1 MKDEF
6 LSIIMECAASIVNEK
21 NSENSLLRDECGE
34 TLYGQVLTQLT
45 NAIANL
51 LSSIWIKE
59 YSEARNNHI
68 INDST
73 VESRFS
79 HFRKLSTTKKYRKY
93 IFDKYELLEN
103 DVDQYINNYYDMIGE
118 IVQSYKKDKAD
129 LENHFNFIYGKMI
142 AIHSGMGD
150 THNGKNVCE
159 VEFENGT
166 LFYKPRACLTD
177 RFFEELLTIVSP
189 QSIENNQ
196 TDFWGDTTHSWHRPI
211 IYQMANNISA
221 VKNYYYRAGVYL
233 AVMYLCSSTDM
244 HSENVVCCMDSP
256 RIIDCETVVSA
267 QKHNFEQNQIGK
279 TLESS
284 VLQSRMLPVNLPTDV
299 FDYDVSG
306 LFAETMKSNKIKVP
320 MIVDDVELD
329 IKYKYVLVN
338 ETPKL
343 SALHS
348 KLGCAQEKDVIGML
362 LAGFNAGCTEIIKR
376 KNSVLQVVSDP
387 QYSKM
392 KVRQLLRPTYTYS
405 KFIDESHKPCCERTK
420 ENREALFD
428 ILRENF
434 KSDAKYGTT
443 RLEYEISEMKRGNIP
458 IFYSEFCKNDLFA
471 DGRIICPGYYQFSAK
486 ETILEKLLH
495 LDETT
500 IKYQERLIAMSIFL
514 HSANLDPS
522 NTIHNFDNIFYI
534 NGYDNYTTEYL
545 EASKEWCEEFL
556 KYLKISEC
564 PVDSTHA
571 SMIIPTAIEDTQTPA
586 CLSTICPD
594 FYAQGGI
601 IFYILAYAKVFSK
614 LEDKLYADR
623 LLENAKD
630 ALKNPSKIA
639 EKNAFSLYGFW
650 GSSLYIKYNEY
661 LMFDDKTDYAC
672 VFDLIKTII
681 DKLLQQRFENA
692 ENDFDFMHG
701 FSGTIYLLAE
711 ILRNDNKIFIT
722 FFDDFDYISRKYID
736 TFFYSFLNGTFSEIG
751 FAHGISGNIATVA
764 MISKLIPIDYNKLE
778 QCIKADDHMFKESSE
793 HSCLPSWCNGIA
805 GQILARVIGY
815 TATLNKSTKEV
826 FESSLNSYLEEKYL
840 NVLLSCKQLCLCHGV
855 YGVASVLNYLKDN
868 SKQKKSFPN
877 IYLNV
882 NPMSIQWVN
891 GISYPYESF
900 MTGITGVLYEHLRL
914 INHNI
919 PNTLAAGLYGVEL

>member
-1 MKDEF
+1 M
-6 LSIIMECAASIVNEK
+6 
-21 NSENSLLRDECGE
+21 
-34 TLYGQVLTQLT
+34 
-45 NAIANL
+45 
-51 LSSIWIKE
+51 
-59 YSEARNNHI
+59 
-68 INDST
+68 
-73 VESRFS
+73 
-79 HFRKLSTTKKYRKY
+79 
-93 IFDKYELLEN
+93 
-103 DVDQYINNYYDMIGE
+103 
-118 IVQSYKKDKAD
+118 
-129 LENHFNFIYGKMI
+129 
-142 AIHSGMGD
+142 
-150 THNGKNVCE
+150 
-159 VEFENGT
+159 
-166 LFYKPRACLTD
+166 
-177 RFFEELLTIVSP
+177 
-189 QSIENNQ
+189 
-196 TDFWGDTTHSWHRPI
+196 
-211 IYQMANNISA
+211 
-221 VKNYYYRAGVYL
+221 
-233 AVMYLCSSTDM
+233 
-244 HSENVVCCMDSP
+244 
-256 RIIDCETVVSA
+256 
-267 QKHNFEQNQIGK
+267 
-279 TLESS
+279 
-284 VLQSRMLPVNLPTDV
+284 
-299 FDYDVSG
+299 
-306 LFAETMKSNKIKVP
+306 
-320 MIVDDVELD
+320 
-329 IKYKYVLVN
+329 
-338 ETPKL
+338 
-343 SALHS
+343 
-348 KLGCAQEKDVIGML
+348 
-362 LAGFNAGCTEIIKR
+362 
-376 KNSVLQVVSDP
+376 
-387 QYSKM
+387 
-392 KVRQLLRPTYTYS
+392 
-405 KFIDESHKPCCERTK
+405 
-420 ENREALFD
+420 
-428 ILRENF
+428 
-434 KSDAKYGTT
+434 
-443 RLEYEISEMKRGNIP
+443 
-458 IFYSEFCKNDLFA
+458 
-471 DGRIICPGYYQFSAK
+471 
-486 ETILEKLLH
+486 
-495 LDETT
+495 
-500 IKYQERLIAMSIFL
+500 
-514 HSANLDPS
+514 
-522 NTIHNFDNIFYI
+522 
-534 NGYDNYTTEYL
+534 
-545 EASKEWCEEFL
+545 
-556 KYLKISEC
+556 
-564 PVDSTHA
+564 
-571 SMIIPTAIEDTQTPA
+571 
-586 CLSTICPD
+586 
-594 FYAQGGI
+594 
-601 IFYILAYAKVFSK
+601 
-614 LEDKLYADR
+614 R

-736 TFFYSFLNGTFSEIG
+736 AFFYSFLNGTFSEIG

>member
-1 MKDEF
+1 
-6 LSIIMECAASIVNEK
+6 
-21 NSENSLLRDECGE
+21 
-34 TLYGQVLTQLT
+34 
-45 NAIANL
+45 
-51 LSSIWIKE
+51 
-59 YSEARNNHI
+59 
-68 INDST
+68 
-73 VESRFS
+73 
-79 HFRKLSTTKKYRKY
+79 
-93 IFDKYELLEN
+93 
-103 DVDQYINNYYDMIGE
+103 
-118 IVQSYKKDKAD
+118 
-129 LENHFNFIYGKMI
+129 
-142 AIHSGMGD
+142 MGD
-150 THNGKNVCE
+150 TSITNKEDSIYDESGTECDCMKKNTKILIFVI
-159 VEFENGT
+159 
-166 LFYKPRACLTD
+166 A
-177 RFFEELLTIVSP
+177 IVVVIGIFAWGNLHHKNIDSLP
-189 QSIENNQ
+189 SLEQVSNMEDEAQLNSYI
-196 TDFWGDTTHSWHRPI
+196 TDFTKQELTAAWGEPT
-211 IYQMANNISA
+211 
-221 VKNYYYRAGVYL
+221 
-233 AVMYLCSSTDM
+233 
-244 HSENVVCCMDSP
+244 
-256 RIIDCETVVSA
+256 
-267 QKHNFEQNQIGK
+267 
-279 TLESS
+279 ESS
-284 VLQSRMLPVNLPTDV
+284 S
-299 FDYDVSG
+299 
-306 LFAETMKSNKIKVP
+306 
-320 MIVDDVELD
+320 
-329 IKYKYVLVN
+329 
-338 ETPKL
+338 
-343 SALHS
+343 
-348 KLGCAQEKDVIGML
+348 
-362 LAGFNAGCTEIIKR
+362 
-376 KNSVLQVVSDP
+376 
-387 QYSKM
+387 
-392 KVRQLLRPTYTYS
+392 
-405 KFIDESHKPCCERTK
+405 
-420 ENREALFD
+420 
-428 ILRENF
+428 
-434 KSDAKYGTT
+434 
-443 RLEYEISEMKRGNIP
+443 
-458 IFYSEFCKNDLFA
+458 
-471 DGRIICPGYYQFSAK
+471 
-486 ETILEKLLH
+486 
-495 LDETT
+495 
-500 IKYQERLIAMSIFL
+500 
-514 HSANLDPS
+514 
-522 NTIHNFDNIFYI
+522 
-534 NGYDNYTTEYL
+534 
-545 EASKEWCEEFL
+545 
-556 KYLKISEC
+556 
-564 PVDSTHA
+564 
-571 SMIIPTAIEDTQTPA
+571 
-586 CLSTICPD
+586 
-594 FYAQGGI
+594 
-601 IFYILAYAKVFSK
+601 
-614 LEDKLYADR
+614 EDKLYADR

-736 TFFYSFLNGTFSEIG
+736 AFFYSFLNGTFSEIG

>member
-1 MKDEF
+1 
-6 LSIIMECAASIVNEK
+6 
-21 NSENSLLRDECGE
+21 
-34 TLYGQVLTQLT
+34 
-45 NAIANL
+45 
-51 LSSIWIKE
+51 
-59 YSEARNNHI
+59 
-68 INDST
+68 
-73 VESRFS
+73 
-79 HFRKLSTTKKYRKY
+79 
-93 IFDKYELLEN
+93 
-103 DVDQYINNYYDMIGE
+103 
-118 IVQSYKKDKAD
+118 
-129 LENHFNFIYGKMI
+129 
-142 AIHSGMGD
+142 
-150 THNGKNVCE
+150 
-159 VEFENGT
+159 
-166 LFYKPRACLTD
+166 
-177 RFFEELLTIVSP
+177 
-189 QSIENNQ
+189 
-196 TDFWGDTTHSWHRPI
+196 
-211 IYQMANNISA
+211 
-221 VKNYYYRAGVYL
+221 
-233 AVMYLCSSTDM
+233 
-244 HSENVVCCMDSP
+244 
-256 RIIDCETVVSA
+256 
-267 QKHNFEQNQIGK
+267 
-279 TLESS
+279 
-284 VLQSRMLPVNLPTDV
+284 
-299 FDYDVSG
+299 
-306 LFAETMKSNKIKVP
+306 
-320 MIVDDVELD
+320 
-329 IKYKYVLVN
+329 
-338 ETPKL
+338 
-343 SALHS
+343 
-348 KLGCAQEKDVIGML
+348 
-362 LAGFNAGCTEIIKR
+362 
-376 KNSVLQVVSDP
+376 
-387 QYSKM
+387 
-392 KVRQLLRPTYTYS
+392 
-405 KFIDESHKPCCERTK
+405 
-420 ENREALFD
+420 
-428 ILRENF
+428 
-434 KSDAKYGTT
+434 
-443 RLEYEISEMKRGNIP
+443 
-458 IFYSEFCKNDLFA
+458 
-471 DGRIICPGYYQFSAK
+471 
-486 ETILEKLLH
+486 
-495 LDETT
+495 
-500 IKYQERLIAMSIFL
+500 MSIFL
-514 HSANLDPS
+514 HSANLGPS

-736 TFFYSFLNGTFSEIG
+736 AFFYSFLNGTFSEIG